1 MVTMH
6 PAAVRVINL
15 AGFALIVAGLV
26 AAITLVLLPLPT
38 LTAEGSAVAWC
49 GPGQTSDNA
58 LQVRLNPG
66 IVNTGAIPGQPEAS
80 QAKQQTLVQVCGGVA
95 DSRITE
101 AAVIA
106 IVALALG
113 VGIPLIAR
121 RVLAPP
127 RGYPPQA
134 WGASPP
140 GG

>member
-1 MVTMH
+1 MH

-26 AAITLVLLPLPT
+26 AAITLLLLPLPT
-38 LTAEGSAVAWC
+38 LTVEGSAVAWC
-49 GPGQTSDNA
+49 GPGQTSDSA

-66 IVNTGAIPGQPEAS
+66 IVNTGSIPGQPEAS
-80 QAKQQTLVQVCGGVA
+80 QGVQQTLVQVCTSVA

-113 VGIPLIAR
+113 IGIPLIAR

-127 RGYPPQA
+127 SGGYPPQA
-134 WGASPP
+134 WGPPPP